1 MSINVSNIT
10 TANFHIVLYTLNI
23 EYFTLK
29 FFYYWTFKLC
39 SVRKI
44 PVFKLKKLTPT
55 LSSKTSYFN
64 VAITLISV
72 LL

>member
-29 FFYYWTFKLC
+29 ISIIGHLNCVQLENFQ
-39 SVRKI
+39 S
-44 PVFKLKKLTPT
+44 
-55 LSSKTSYFN
+55 LS
-64 VAITLISV
+64 
-72 LL
+72 